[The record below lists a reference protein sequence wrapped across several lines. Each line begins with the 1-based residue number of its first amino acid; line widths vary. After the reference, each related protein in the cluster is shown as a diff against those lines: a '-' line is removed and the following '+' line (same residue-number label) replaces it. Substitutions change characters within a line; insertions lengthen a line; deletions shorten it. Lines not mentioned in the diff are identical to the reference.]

1 MSTSLETGA
10 GLIFVIMGVL
20 ALASFAFWIWMLV
33 DCIEKETDQGSTRL
47 LWGIV
52 IAVTHFVGAA
62 LYFFLRKL
70 PRGAQS

>member
-1 MSTSLETGA
+1 MNPSFQSG
-10 GLIFVIMGVL
+10 GLILLVLMGVL
-20 ALASFAFWIWMLV
+20 GLATCAFWVWMLV

-52 IAVTHFVGAA
+52 IAVTHFIGAL

-70 PRGAQS
+70 PRKAES